1 MYFVMKCASYNI
13 HISIKVIEF
22 NAPATGSSVI
32 IVFEVLLIKV
42 EHLHSSKLHKVY
54 SFD

>member
-1 MYFVMKCASYNI
+1 MKYASYMYI
-13 HISIKVIEF
+13 YIKIIEI